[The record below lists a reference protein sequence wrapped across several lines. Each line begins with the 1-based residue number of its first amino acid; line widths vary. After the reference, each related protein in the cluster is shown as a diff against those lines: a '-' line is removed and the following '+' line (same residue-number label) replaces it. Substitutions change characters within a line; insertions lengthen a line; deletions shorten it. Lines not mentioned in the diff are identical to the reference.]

1 MKFLSQNKIG
11 SSFIVGAVWLGI
23 AIYWIHWTCYQPW
36 KFSIFATA
44 FKPDAGGYAVPRE
57 VRLMKSLAQRHP
69 TGSYRLQETF
79 ANQPLI
85 LQRATEFL
93 YPLRIDDQ
101 ALLIFAPLGIP
112 LPDCRQ
118 IDAKSNV
125 ALYDCSP

>member
-1 MKFLSQNKIG
+1 MKFLLQKKIG
-11 SSFIVGAVWLGI
+11 SRFIVGAVWLGI
-23 AIYWIHWTCYQPW
+23 AIYWIHWASYQPW

-44 FKPDAGGYAVPRE
+44 FETDAGRYAVPRE
-57 VRLMKSLAQRHP
+57 VGLMKALAQRHP
-69 TGSYRLQETF
+69 TGSYRLQEKF

-118 IDAKSNV
+118 IDAQSTV
-125 ALYDCSP
+125 ALYDCTP